1 MGPASAGLRHAQ
13 TQRTPPHPRSML
25 AIVHEAQAA
34 SYIVKK
40 LPHMGTCR
48 QELLC
53 SALLPL
59 RHESDPRA
67 GLLPKLDAL
76 YFFSLNH
83 MPKARR
89 REKQA
94 QRWDFLGSVIRLTD
108 PASRLQIHDEPPASA
123 EMGEAVERRGPSRT
137 RRGKR

>member
-40 LPHMGTCR
+40 LPHMDTCR

-59 RHESDPRA
+59 LHESDPRA

-76 YFFSLNH
+76 YFSLCIIC
-83 MPKARR
+83 PRQ
-89 REKQA
+89 E
-94 QRWDFLGSVIRLTD
+94 
-108 PASRLQIHDEPPASA
+108 E
-123 EMGEAVERRGPSRT
+123 ERSKHKGGIFWGLSS
-137 RRGKR
+137 G